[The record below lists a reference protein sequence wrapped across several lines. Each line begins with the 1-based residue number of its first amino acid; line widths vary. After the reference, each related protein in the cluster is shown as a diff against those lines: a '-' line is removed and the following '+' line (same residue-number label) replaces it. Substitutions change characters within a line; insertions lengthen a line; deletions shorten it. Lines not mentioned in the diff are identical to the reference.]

1 MVVGDGKPYI
11 AALIT
16 LDPDAFGPWKAAHGK
31 PGETTAAALRDD
43 PELQAAV
50 QAAVD
55 DANLAVSRAES
66 IRRFR
71 ILDGEFTVEGGQLSA
86 KQELRRA
93 VLVTELADDIDQVYA

>member
-1 MVVGDGKPYI
+1 MTRSCI
-11 AALIT
+11 
-16 LDPDAFGPWKAAHGK
+16 
-31 PGETTAAALRDD
+31 
-43 PELQAAV
+43 AAV

-86 KQELRRA
+86 KQEMRRA
-93 VLVTELADDIDQVYA
+93 VLVKELADDIDQVYA